1 MPIKW
6 VELKFKKLEIGSQ
19 WTDLKSLKMK
29 LVWSHEDKEMREV
42 DTLYYVVVGNGG
54 PALPR
59 TVVAGMMERS
69 WM

>member
-1 MPIKW
+1 
-6 VELKFKKLEIGSQ
+6 
-19 WTDLKSLKMK
+19 
-29 LVWSHEDKEMREV
+29 MREV